1 MASSQEN
8 ENDGSE
14 GHPEINRNNCDPER
28 MKLVELKEELKSR
41 KLKTIGNKADLIERL
56 KAALLLED
64 AQTDKSEH
72 ESEHESDYYEEE
84 AGHRAA
90 YVPTF
95 KDVEES
101 MEKFSGDGKRS
112 LRTWLKDFEDTAKLC
127 KWTDIQ
133 KLIYARRLLCGSAKL
148 YVNYERCTRTWD
160 ELKQSLRAEFSK
172 AVNSHTV
179 HKQLA
184 QRKKR
189 EDESYHEYMYS
200 MLDIAAQVSMEA
212 VAVMQYV
219 IDGIRDDE
227 LSKTMLYGA
236 KNIKEFKDRL
246 TQYGKMRE
254 RQAANPR
261 TKKETERDETRINK
275 QPVRSGSSTH
285 PTKTVRCY
293 YCGDKRHKS
302 DECPTKDRGMKCFKC
317 EDYGHVAAKCPKS
330 TGAARTN
337 AVTSKRRQAC
347 KSVTIGTQQIN
358 ALIDSGSD
366 LSLMRAA
373 TYIGIG
379 APSLSSDKIEFRGV
393 GSNENVTLGSCSIK
407 VKIDEDEY
415 NVFFHVVSDTL
426 IPHDIIIGYDFLESV
441 DVCMRSGDVYISK
454 IPNVIDDIPEV
465 LNIVAANDIDL
476 SHIPDREIQLE
487 VKRKIENYKPEQTKK
502 VGVKMHIALHDETPI
517 YQTARRLSVKENK
530 DLDSQ
535 IETWLRDGIVR
546 PSYSDFASPV
556 VLVKKKDGSTRIC
569 VDYRRLNQKIIKDRF
584 PLPNIEDQIDRLRD
598 KRVFTTL
605 DLENGFFHV
614 PVDEGSRRYTSFV
627 VPSGQYEF
635 CCVPFG
641 LCNSPSVFQRY
652 INAIFRDLVTSGDV
666 IIYLDDII
674 VPALDYRDGLDR
686 LNKVLATAS
695 EYGLVIKWSKCQFL
709 QTCVEYLGHIIE
721 NNSVKPSKQKTNAV
735 RQFAEPTTVRALQSF
750 LGLTGYFRKFVPAYS
765 VIARPLTNMLR
776 GGVNFHFGEKERASF
791 KELKLILTNNPVLRI
806 YSPTAETE
814 LHTDASALGFGAIL
828 LQRDNEDRLLHPIHY
843 ASGKTNPC
851 EEKYHSYEL
860 EVLAVVKSLKKFRVY
875 LIGIP
880 FKVITDCQA
889 FVMTLKKKDICP
901 RVARWAL
908 FLQDFDYTV
917 QHRSSKAMRHVD
929 ALSRYPLPVSMSI
942 VEEEA
947 SVIHKIRKA
956 QADDKELQERISR
969 VNDAEKYVR
978 ENGLLYRL
986 VDNEQLLVVP
996 KAMQAYV
1003 IRLVHERGHFAV
1015 AKTEQLLK
1023 RDYWFDSMRPK
1034 IEKVIQS
1041 CLQCV
1046 LAERKTGRL
1055 EGYLHPIDKGD
1066 RPLETYHIDHLGPLA
1081 STKKNYRHILV
1092 VVDSFTKFVWLYPTK
1107 STTSVE
1113 VIDRL
1118 SKQAL
1123 VFGNPRKIISDR
1135 GTAFSSHEFADYCKK
1150 EDVQHI
1156 MITTGIPRANG
1167 QVERVNRTLIPLLT
1181 KLAHPQAETW
1191 HKYVGRAQQYLN
1203 HVPSRSTGV
1212 SPFQL
1217 LIGTRMRLQDDPQV
1231 KEILEREAIFVFQE
1245 ARDES
1250 RIQAKEAIARIQDE
1264 NRKAYNKRRK
1274 KDYIGF
1280 KEGDLV
1286 AIRRTQLGPGLK
1298 LCPKYLGPYQI
1309 IKVLRNDRYL
1319 VEKVGEH
1326 EGPRTTSTSRDSMK
1340 PWICEDHD
1348 LSSHSD

>member
-1 MASSQEN
+1 MASSQGN
-8 ENDGSE
+8 DNDGSE
-14 GHPEINRNNCDPER
+14 GHPEINGNNCDPER
-28 MKLVELKEELKSR
+28 MKLIELEEELKSR
-41 KLKTIGNKADLIERL
+41 KLKTTGNKADLIERL

-64 AQTDKSEH
+64 AQTDESEH
-72 ESEHESDYYEEE
+72 ESENESDYYEEE

-133 KLIYARRLLCGSAKL
+133 KLIYARRLLSGSAKL
-148 YVNYERCTRTWD
+148 YVNYEKCTRTWN
-160 ELKQSLRAEFSK
+160 ELKQSLCAEFSE

-179 HKQLA
+179 HKQLV

-219 IDGIRDDE
+219 VDGIRDDE

-302 DECPTKDRGMKCFKC
+302 DECPTKNRGMKCFEC
-317 EDYGHVAAKCPKS
+317 QGYGHVAAKCPKS

-347 KSVTIGTQQIN
+347 KSVAIGTQQIN
-358 ALIDSGSD
+358 ALIDFGSD
-366 LSLMRAA
+366 LSLIRAA
-373 TYIGIG
+373 TYVGIG

-393 GSNENVTLGSCSIK
+393 GSDDNVTLGSCSIK

-415 NVFFHVVSDTL
+415 NVLFHV
-426 IPHDIIIGYDFLESV
+426 
-441 DVCMRSGDVYISK
+441 
-454 IPNVIDDIPEV
+454 
-465 LNIVAANDIDL
+465 
-476 SHIPDREIQLE
+476 
-487 VKRKIENYKPEQTKK
+487 
-502 VGVKMHIALHDETPI
+502 
-517 YQTARRLSVKENK
+517 
-530 DLDSQ
+530 
-535 IETWLRDGIVR
+535 
-546 PSYSDFASPV
+546 
-556 VLVKKKDGSTRIC
+556 
-569 VDYRRLNQKIIKDRF
+569 
-584 PLPNIEDQIDRLRD
+584 
-598 KRVFTTL
+598 
-605 DLENGFFHV
+605 
-614 PVDEGSRRYTSFV
+614 
-627 VPSGQYEF
+627 
-635 CCVPFG
+635 
-641 LCNSPSVFQRY
+641 RY

-666 IIYLDDII
+666 IIYLDNII

-686 LNKVLATAS
+686 LNKVLVTAS
-695 EYGLVIKWSKCQFL
+695 EYGLVIKWK
-709 QTCVEYLGHIIE
+709 
-721 NNSVKPSKQKTNAV
+721 
-735 RQFAEPTTVRALQSF
+735 
-750 LGLTGYFRKFVPAYS
+750 
-765 VIARPLTNMLR
+765 
-776 GGVNFHFGEKERASF
+776 
-791 KELKLILTNNPVLRI
+791 
-806 YSPTAETE
+806 TE

-889 FVMTLKKKDICP
+889 F
-901 RVARWAL
+901 
-908 FLQDFDYTV
+908 
-917 QHRSSKAMRHVD
+917 AMRHVD

-1015 AKTEQLLK
+1015 AKTEQLLR

-1034 IEKVIQS
+1034 IEKVIRS

-1113 VIDRL
+1113 
-1118 SKQAL
+1118 SQWTSGK
-1123 VFGNPRKIISDR
+1123 GESD
-1135 GTAFSSHEFADYCKK
+1135 AYPF
-1150 EDVQHI
+1150 
-1156 MITTGIPRANG
+1156 
-1167 QVERVNRTLIPLLT
+1167 LT

-1217 LIGTRMRLQDDPQV
+1217 LIGTRMRLQDDPQ
-1231 KEILEREAIFVFQE
+1231 E

-1264 NRKAYNKRRK
+1264 NRKAYNRKRK

-1286 AIRRTQLGPGLK
+1286 AIRRTQLRPELK

-1348 LSSHSD
+1348 LSSHSDEDTHEDMCTSRMAECGD